1 MESTEFSLKIYEEIL
16 EFSKENNIS
25 FRKISKDIDVKDTT
39 FMTWIENVK
48 NGKCISVN
56 NILKIQKYIGKNFF
70 VKWIRLIRIKLYTVK
85 SD

>member
-1 MESTEFSLKIYEEIL
+1 MESTEFSLKICEEIL

-25 FRKISKDIDVKDTT
+25 FRKISRDINVKYTT
-39 FMTWIENVK
+39 FMTWIENLK

-70 VKWIRLIRIKLYTVK
+70 VN
-85 SD
+85 

>member
-25 FRKISKDIDVKDTT
+25 FRKISRDINVKYTT
-39 FMTWIENVK
+39 FMTWIENLK

-70 VKWIRLIRIKLYTVK
+70 VK
-85 SD
+85 

>member
-25 FRKISKDIDVKDTT
+25 FRKISKDINVKYTT
-39 FMTWIENVK
+39 FMTWIENLK
-48 NGKCISVN
+48 NGKCISVE

-70 VKWIRLIRIKLYTVK
+70 VN
-85 SD
+85 

>member
-25 FRKISKDIDVKDTT
+25 FRKISKDIDVKYTT
-39 FMTWIENVK
+39 FMTWIENLK

-70 VKWIRLIRIKLYTVK
+70 VK
-85 SD
+85 

>member
-25 FRKISKDIDVKDTT
+25 FRKISKDINVKYTT
-39 FMTWIENVK
+39 FMTWIENLK
-48 NGKCISVN
+48 NGRCISVN

-70 VKWIRLIRIKLYTVK
+70 VR
-85 SD
+85 

>member
-16 EFSKENNIS
+16 EFSRENNIS
-25 FRKISKDIDVKDTT
+25 FRKISRDINVKYTT
-39 FMTWIENVK
+39 FMTWIENLK

-70 VKWIRLIRIKLYTVK
+70 VK
-85 SD
+85 

>member
-25 FRKISKDIDVKDTT
+25 FRKISRDINVKYTT
-39 FMTWIENVK
+39 FMTWIENLK

-70 VKWIRLIRIKLYTVK
+70 VN
-85 SD
+85 

>member
-25 FRKISKDIDVKDTT
+25 FRKISKDINVKYTT
-39 FMTWIENVK
+39 FMTWIENLK

-70 VKWIRLIRIKLYTVK
+70 VN
-85 SD
+85 

>member
-25 FRKISKDIDVKDTT
+25 FRKISKDINVKYTT
-39 FMTWIENVK
+39 FMTWIENLK

-70 VKWIRLIRIKLYTVK
+70 VK
-85 SD
+85 

>member
-25 FRKISKDIDVKDTT
+25 FRKISKDINMKYTT
-39 FMTWIENVK
+39 FMTWIENLK

-70 VKWIRLIRIKLYTVK
+70 VN
-85 SD
+85 